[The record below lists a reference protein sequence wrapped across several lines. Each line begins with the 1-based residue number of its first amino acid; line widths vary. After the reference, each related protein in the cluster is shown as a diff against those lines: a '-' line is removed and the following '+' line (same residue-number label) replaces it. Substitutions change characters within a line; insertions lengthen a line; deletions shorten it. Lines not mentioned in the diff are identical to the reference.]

1 MHQATL
7 NRKPCFSF
15 GAGSMAALRA
25 QKVGGQ
31 QPQQQPS
38 LGQTGS
44 GIWQSGS
51 GVPLSSTMSTN
62 SGWQSGTTT
71 PQPKQGSS
79 SDTEFDIF
87 FANRWVL
94 SYCGRC
100 LCKFQPSKRQPHHLP
115 AFAQPSAST
124 GSLTRTPFTK
134 QLMLERSDVHR
145 LVACRFGSSS
155 GGTTPTHTLSGGDW
169 QQKASQPR
177 QSKPSDDF
185 DDLLALR
192 TSR

>member
-1 MHQATL
+1 M
-7 NRKPCFSF
+7 
-15 GAGSMAALRA
+15 
-25 QKVGGQ
+25 VGQ

-51 GVPLSSTMSTN
+51 GVPLSSTLSTN

-94 SYCGRC
+94 GCCGRC
-100 LCKFQPSKRQPHHLP
+100 LCKFQPSDAAP
-115 AFAQPSAST
+115 PSAWVCST
-124 GSLTRTPFTK
+124 T
-134 QLMLERSDVHR
+134 
-145 LVACRFGSSS
+145 AS
-155 GGTTPTHTLSGGDW
+155 GGTP
-169 QQKASQPR
+169 
-177 QSKPSDDF
+177 
-185 DDLLALR
+185 
-192 TSR
+192 